1 MSTTAPHRPTR
12 RLLEEPLHPRHA
24 MFDETLARQRRAALS
39 GRVTEYVL
47 VVVVFLLLA
56 ALECARA
63 AWNTPP
69 QPLLFVAVA
78 LMLGGYAAVRV
89 AFIRRQMRQVKREEN
104 ARRALRA
111 SLEAICGRGWVLFDG
126 VVDHRGH
133 LLGSILAGPGG
144 LFTIIPRFLP
154 HGSDFGERVD
164 HIDSTLVQAGGHPVL
179 ADPLGQARRAAAA
192 LRQLLA
198 ESDLADVPVQ
208 PVVVFPGWKMGQQP
222 PAERRDVWVVSEQTL
237 ADEVTAAP
245 VSLDAGTMIAVSVLL
260 ERCGQAEPAPRPQA
274 AGRPP
279 SPQPA
284 PSLRPPRPART

>member
-1 MSTTAPHRPTR
+1 
-12 RLLEEPLHPRHA
+12 

-47 VVVVFLLLA
+47 VVVVFLMLA

-89 AFIRRQMRQVKREEN
+89 AIIRRQMSHVKREEN

-111 SLEAICGRGWVLFDG
+111 SLEAICGRGWLLFDG

-144 LFTIIPRFLP
+144 LFTIVPRFLP

-164 HIDSTLVQAGGHPVL
+164 HIDSSRVLAGGHPVL

-208 PVVVFPGWKMGQQP
+208 PVVVFPGWRMGQQP
-222 PAERRDVWVVSEQTL
+222 PHELRDVLVVSEQTL
-237 ADEVTAAP
+237 TDEVTAAP
-245 VSLDAGTMIAVSVLL
+245 VRLDAGTMIAVSMLL
-260 ERCGQAEPAPRPQA
+260 ERCCQAASPARPPEPAR
-274 AGRPP
+274 
-279 SPQPA
+279 A
-284 PSLRPPRPART
+284 PSTTRALPLRPRPART